1 MLKERE
7 TATVIMTA
15 QDCLCVVTI
24 IVRLSLEKLEIFMMD
39 LMIAAL
45 DFVHLKNHATLHR
58 LKNCSADKN
67 CMFGILNA
75 YFRIFTICTS
85 SEVLV
90 LALVVESEPF
100 KYTLWL
106 CLGSGLSSG

>member
-58 LKNCSADKN
+58 LKNCSADKIACLAYLN
-67 CMFGILNA
+67 FVRVHVLVTLNA
-75 YFRIFTICTS
+75 
-85 SEVLV
+85 
-90 LALVVESEPF
+90 
-100 KYTLWL
+100 
-106 CLGSGLSSG
+106 

>member
-58 LKNCSADKN
+58 LKNCSADKIA
-67 CMFGILNA
+67 CSA
-75 YFRIFTICTS
+75 Y
-85 SEVLV
+85 LK
-90 LALVVESEPF
+90 L
-100 KYTLWL
+100 TL
-106 CLGSGLSSG
+106 LGSMFQ

>member
-7 TATVIMTA
+7 NATVIMTA
-15 QDCLCVVTI
+15 QDCLCAAII
-24 IVRLSLEKLEIFMMD
+24 IVRRSLEKLEIFMMD

-67 CMFGILNA
+67 CMFGIML
-75 YFRIFTICTS
+75 
-85 SEVLV
+85 
-90 LALVVESEPF
+90 
-100 KYTLWL
+100 TL
-106 CLGSGLSSG
+106 LGSMFQ